1 MMEMDSDKKVTFH
14 PDPGAT
20 HGDPAS
26 VDSAS
31 SKPRSVQEWLE
42 QNDTRA
48 NAGLEIAVSL
58 SDLAIFNLACLEAS
72 GRDSLSRGSH
82 CNVFVDVICRH
93 FRRLQK
99 RQRYH
104 S

>member
-1 MMEMDSDKKVTFH
+1 MEMDSDKKVTFH
-14 PDPGAT
+14 PDPGGT

-26 VDSAS
+26 ADSAS

-58 SDLAIFNLACLEAS
+58 YLTMSFNLTQFATS
-72 GRDSLSRGSH
+72 GRDSLSRKS
-82 CNVFVDVICRH
+82 
-93 FRRLQK
+93 L
-99 RQRYH
+99 
-104 S
+104 